1 MKLTLEALINI
12 TLMNSQI
19 FLHFDLYFDKNFV
32 LTLLNESLTLSKI
45 YKVTLKKLHKLII
58 A

>member
-19 FLHFDLYFDKNFV
+19 FLHFDLYFDKNLV
-32 LTLLNESLTLSKI
+32 PTLLNESLTLSKI

>member
-1 MKLTLEALINI
+1 MKLTLETLINI

-19 FLHFDLYFDKNFV
+19 FLHFYVYFDKNFV
-32 LTLLNESLTLSKI
+32 PTLLNESLTLSKI
-45 YKVTLKKLHKLII
+45 YKVTLKKLHKLFI

>member
-32 LTLLNESLTLSKI
+32 PTLLNESLTLSKT